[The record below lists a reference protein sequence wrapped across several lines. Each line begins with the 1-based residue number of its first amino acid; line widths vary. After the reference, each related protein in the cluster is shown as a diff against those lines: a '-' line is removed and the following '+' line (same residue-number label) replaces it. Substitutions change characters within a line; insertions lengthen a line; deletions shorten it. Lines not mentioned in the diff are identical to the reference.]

1 MSEATLVLNNVH
13 VAYGHKHNVHHVLN
27 GFSMEVAAGE
37 LACLLGASGCGKT
50 TALRAIA
57 GFEHLTQG
65 TIHVGGRC
73 VAGPDAHLPPE
84 QRNVGMVFQDYALFP
99 HLTAAQNI
107 AFGLRKQPKDL
118 QQSRV
123 RAMLE
128 LVDLVSLAQRYPHE
142 MSGGQQQRIALARA
156 LAPQPAVLL
165 LDEPLSSLDP
175 DSRKRLGQEV
185 RDILR
190 DAGQTALLVTHSE
203 QEAELM
209 ASHIGYLKAGTLEWR
224 ERREK
229 QSNLQREW

>member
-1 MSEATLVLNNVH
+1 M
-13 VAYGHKHNVHHVLN
+13 
-27 GFSMEVAAGE
+27 
-37 LACLLGASGCGKT
+37 
-50 TALRAIA
+50 
-57 GFEHLTQG
+57 
-65 TIHVGGRC
+65 
-73 VAGPDAHLPPE
+73 AGPDMHLPPE

-118 QQSRV
+118 QQSCV

-165 LDEPLSSLDP
+165 LDEPLPSLDP

-190 DAGQTALLVTHSE
+190 NAGQTALLVTHSE

-224 ERREK
+224 ERR
-229 QSNLQREW
+229 

>member
-13 VAYGHKHNVHHVLN
+13 VAYGHKHNIHHVLN

-123 RAMLE
+123 HAMLE

-209 ASHIGYLKAGTLEWR
+209 ASHIGYLKAGKLDNISVNRDT
-224 ERREK
+224 
-229 QSNLQREW
+229 

>member
-209 ASHIGYLKAGTLEWR
+209 ASHIGYLKAGKLDNISVNRDT
-224 ERREK
+224 
-229 QSNLQREW
+229 

>member
-224 ERREK
+224 ERR
-229 QSNLQREW
+229 

>member
-13 VAYGHKHNVHHVLN
+13 VAYGHKHNFHHVLN
-27 GFSMEVAAGE
+27 GFSMQVVAGE

-57 GFEHLTQG
+57 GFEHVTQG

-73 VAGPDAHLPPE
+73 VAGPDKHLPPE
-84 QRNVGMVFQDYALFP
+84 ERNVGMVFQDYALFP

-128 LVDLVSLAQRYPHE
+128 LVDLTALGQRYPHE

-209 ASHIGYLKAGTLEWR
+209 ASHIGYLKEGALQWR
-224 ERREK
+224 E
-229 QSNLQREW
+229 QR

>member
-73 VAGPDAHLPPE
+73 VVGPAVHLPPE

-209 ASHIGYLKAGTLEWR
+209 ASHIGYLKAGKLDNISVNR
-224 ERREK
+224 DV
-229 QSNLQREW
+229 

>member
-13 VAYGHKHNVHHVLN
+13 VAYGHKHNFHHVLN
-27 GFSMEVAAGE
+27 GFSMQVVAGE

-57 GFEHLTQG
+57 GFEHVSQG
-65 TIHVGGRC
+65 TIHVGGCC
-73 VAGPDAHLPPE
+73 VASPDLHLPPE

-128 LVDLVSLAQRYPHE
+128 LVDLTALAQRYPHE

-209 ASHIGYLKAGTLEWR
+209 ANHIGYLKEGKLDNI
-224 ERREK
+224 
-229 QSNLQREW
+229 SVN

>member
-99 HLTAAQNI
+99 HLTAEQNI

-209 ASHIGYLKAGTLEWR
+209 ASHIGYLKEGKLDNISVNRDT
-224 ERREK
+224 
-229 QSNLQREW
+229 

>member
-107 AFGLRKQPKDL
+107 AFGLRKQPKNL

-224 ERREK
+224 E
-229 QSNLQREW
+229 